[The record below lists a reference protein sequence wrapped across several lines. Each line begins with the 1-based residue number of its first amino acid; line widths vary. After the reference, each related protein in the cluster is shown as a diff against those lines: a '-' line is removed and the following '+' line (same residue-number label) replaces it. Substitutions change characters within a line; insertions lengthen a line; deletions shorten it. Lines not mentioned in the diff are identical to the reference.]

1 MASVDDLKTLA
12 NTKLGF
18 AKANQFLVEM
28 PPLGSS
34 NSGGFGG
41 FLASLFSLPSI
52 PGIIENEP
60 TSREMNFLCSQVQL
74 PGKQIL
80 TTDRRIGAESQ
91 KIAYGYAVPEVA
103 MTFYLMNDYGIKK
116 YIDGWMRYI
125 IDENYGIPAY
135 KNEYQKSIR
144 IHQLRRPIAGFSTGL
159 LGPLNVNLDI
169 GGGSAY
175 SCELIEA
182 FPTTMNSIELSNELD
197 GLVQLN
203 VSFSYT
209 RWIDNKVGLDGMFNI
224 GLNI

>member
-1 MASVDDLKTLA
+1 MSSIDNLKTLA

-18 AKANQFLVEM
+18 AKANQFLVQM

-52 PGIIENEP
+52 PGIIEHEP

-80 TTDRRIGAESQ
+80 TTDRRIGMENQ
-91 KIAYGYAVPEVA
+91 KVAYGYAVPEVS
-103 MTFYLMNDYGIKK
+103 MTFYLMNDYGIKR

-125 IDENYGIPAY
+125 LDEYNGIPAY
-135 KNEYQKSIR
+135 KNEYQHSIK
-144 IHQLRRPIAGFSTGL
+144 IHQLRRPIAGVSANF
-159 LGPLNVNLDI
+159 GPINIQGDV
-169 GGGSAY
+169 GGGSVY
-175 SCELIEA
+175 SCELIQA

-209 RWIDNKVGLDGMFNI
+209 RWIDRDVGFEGLFNVNV
-224 GLNI
+224 NI